1 MDDTPTP
8 AIAPS
13 EWLEALAK
21 SEADL
26 RAGRIVPGETVMR
39 DLRDG
44 LARLEA
50 KLTARTPREA
60 TSRR

>member
-8 AIAPS
+8 AG
-13 EWLEALAK
+13 LLDALAE

-26 RAGRIVPGETVMR
+26 AAGHIVAGDVVIR

-50 KLTARTPREA
+50 KAAAKAARNDTPR
-60 TSRR
+60 R